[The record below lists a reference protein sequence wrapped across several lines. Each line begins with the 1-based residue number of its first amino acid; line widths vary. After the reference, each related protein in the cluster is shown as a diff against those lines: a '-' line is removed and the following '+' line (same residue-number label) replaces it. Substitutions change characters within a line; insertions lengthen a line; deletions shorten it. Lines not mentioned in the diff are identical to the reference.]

1 MDDSKPESTTEEILC
16 HRCGNVVM
24 PREDEPFVVKH
35 GMTTC
40 PDCLLF
46 IEKNGTTSNIPW
58 YLALAAGMKY
68 EAIQRFRGS
77 ECVPHAKWKAVRR
90 PVGRPRIQPTI
101 AVFIYHKTTLSLL
114 YNRKIKKKFPSS

>member
-1 MDDSKPESTTEEILC
+1 MVFYTVGTGSIESYSRKICLDKFHLAVIPEIGTILEAPNEDPNLIGWIRLNAIRHVLPFWTMDDSKPESTTEEVLC

-46 IEKNGTTSNIPW
+46 IEKNGTTSNTP
-58 YLALAAGMKY
+58 
-68 EAIQRFRGS
+68 
-77 ECVPHAKWKAVRR
+77 
-90 PVGRPRIQPTI
+90 
-101 AVFIYHKTTLSLL
+101 
-114 YNRKIKKKFPSS
+114 